1 LTGRIGKIYYGICPT
16 NTPGASVPSKYSVN
30 YHRKILRAMRGKNAQ
45 KVYDLTFEYIL
56 VVLNAVKKLEEGR
69 LQASNDTSKYDLG

>member
-1 LTGRIGKIYYGICPT
+1 
-16 NTPGASVPSKYSVN
+16 
-30 YHRKILRAMRGKNAQ
+30 MRGKNAQ